1 MELFVLFY
9 LAYFYK
15 ACGPDPQLLQ
25 ICTVPFPA
33 MEMCNTKLPEWCVDA
48 QHPINLPLLPEK
60 LCFDFFHPSHRVLL
74 GCKVRILPDLCR
86 IRAAV
91 YRLAFCS
98 VHMSF

>member
-60 LCFDFFHPSHRVLL
+60 LCVLTSSTQATECCL
-74 GCKVRILPDLCR
+74 GVKSEYCQTFAGLGLLCTDW
-86 IRAAV
+86 
-91 YRLAFCS
+91 LS
-98 VHMSF
+98 VQCI